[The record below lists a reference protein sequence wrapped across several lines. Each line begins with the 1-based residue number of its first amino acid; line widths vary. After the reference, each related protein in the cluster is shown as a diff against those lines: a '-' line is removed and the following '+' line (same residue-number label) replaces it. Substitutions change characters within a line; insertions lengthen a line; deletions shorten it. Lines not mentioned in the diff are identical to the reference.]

1 MQPENN
7 LTRNTMKKQILFLFI
22 IFLWATSVLNA
33 NSVGIQSENSLNSVG
48 FQNELKF
55 ISSELKIFPNPVTDD
70 KFSVSSLKN
79 IETIQL
85 NNILGQKTEIELF
98 KINEKAFKVTLK
110 DKKQGIYLVTIIFED
125 KSKEVKRIVVN

>member
-1 MQPENN
+1 
-7 LTRNTMKKQILFLFI
+7 MKKQIFFLFI
-22 IFLWATSVLNA
+22 IINWFSFILNA
-33 NSVGIQSENSLNSVG
+33 NSVEIQSDNSLNSTG

-55 ISSELKIFPNPVTDD
+55 VSSELKIFPNPVTDN
-70 KFSVSSLKN
+70 KFSVSSVKN
-79 IETIQL
+79 IEAVQL

-125 KSKEVKRIVVN
+125 KSKEVKRVIVN